1 MKINR
6 RNFIQ
11 TAGTAA
17 LATALMSS
25 SGDVF
30 GQALLNGDL
39 FMVPGESFTD
49 PINYLSAK
57 HFEPFTGS
65 VMHASVNGGPK
76 TGLRLLEVVELR
88 LENNEKRGF
97 TGESFSLLFEPV
109 NKVRLESQAYRIEH
123 DGLGE
128 FSLLI
133 GPVGMTGNRY
143 EAVVNRISR

>member
-11 TAGTAA
+11 TAGTAV
-17 LATALMSS
+17 LATAFLNP

-30 GQALLNGDL
+30 GQALMKDGL
-39 FMVPGESFTD
+39 FMVPGESFID
-49 PINYLSAK
+49 PINFLTAK

-65 VMHASVNGGPK
+65 VMQASINGGPK
-76 TGLRLLEVVELR
+76 TGLRLLEVLELKSQT
-88 LENNEKRGF
+88 NEKRGF
-97 TGESFSLLFEPV
+97 SGESFSLLFEPV
-109 NKVRLESQAYRIEH
+109 ENATLQSQPYKIEH

-143 EAVVNRISR
+143 EAVVNRIVR

>member
-17 LATALMSS
+17 LATGFLIS

-30 GQALLNGDL
+30 GQALQNGNL
-39 FMVPGESFTD
+39 FMVPGESYTD
-49 PINYLSAK
+49 PINYLTAK
-57 HFEPFTGS
+57 HFEPFTGN
-65 VMHASVNGGPK
+65 VMQASVNGGPK
-76 TGLRLLEVVELR
+76 TGLRLLEVVEQKFAS
-88 LENNEKRGF
+88 NEKRGF
-97 TGESFSLLFEPV
+97 SGESFSLLFEPV
-109 NKVRLESQAYRIEH
+109 KNARLQSQTYWIEH

-143 EAVVNRISR
+143 EAVVNKISR